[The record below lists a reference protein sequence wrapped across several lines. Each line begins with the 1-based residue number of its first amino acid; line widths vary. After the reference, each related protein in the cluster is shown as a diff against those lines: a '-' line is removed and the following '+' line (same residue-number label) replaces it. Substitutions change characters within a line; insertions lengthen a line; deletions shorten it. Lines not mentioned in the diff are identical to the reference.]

1 QLLPPRPSVCSGLG
15 DAHLEPPRKLTS
27 ERGPV
32 VHRNEP
38 PISLEPDRPPADLPP
53 PDLSRPRVDP
63 FHAQLTRDA
72 LGTRPPTQGPRDRRR
87 VLYGHLSAVH
97 RLFALPVAPEPARPL
112 SGLLPWRGN
121 AVLVLLRRE
130 RSVLGEIHRDPTR
143 ISRLQPL
150 VPVNAG
156 SGQTVTTAF
165 LQVGVTDDVGPH
177 LRQPRPEFE
186 P

>member
-1 QLLPPRPSVCSGLG
+1 HTRSKRDWSSDVCSSDLG
-15 DAHLEPPRKLTS
+15 S
-27 ERGPV
+27 
-32 VHRNEP
+32 
-38 PISLEPDRPPADLPP
+38 
-53 PDLSRPRVDP
+53 
-63 FHAQLTRDA
+63 F
-72 LGTRPPTQGPRDRRR
+72 
-87 VLYGHLSAVH
+87 
-97 RLFALPVAPEPARPL
+97 
-112 SGLLPWRGN
+112 

-177 LRQPRPEFE
+177 LRQPRPELDRKSVVKGKRGGRVGG
-186 P
+186 